1 MSEMTRYEEMDNA
14 ALVERLC
21 HAADDGAMY
30 YLIFRR
36 LNGKLCDEMARYGI
50 VDEDAR
56 YDMLMDFFFYLRDG
70 EHGDNPMPYA
80 SLMLIRDVAKLD
92 GWMWRCFRYFLAGCY
107 KKEKRA
113 EELSRMAGMERGD
126 VDEEGLFSLRELD
139 VAIRL
144 LELVNRSF
152 SAPERYIFFSD
163 LYAMKSG
170 RNYEA
175 GELAARLG
183 CTPGNLRV
191 MRHRLKTKIRRLLNE
206 SNV

>member
-1 MSEMTRYEEMDNA
+1 MSEIARYGEMDNT

-30 YLIFRR
+30 YLIFTR
-36 LNGKLCDEMARYGI
+36 LYNHLCDEMARYGI
-50 VDEDAR
+50 VDDDVR
-56 YDMLMDFFFYLRDG
+56 YDTLMDFFFYLRDG
-70 EHGDNPMPYA
+70 EHRDNPMPYA
-80 SLMLIRDVAKLD
+80 SLMLIRDASKLD

-107 KKEKRA
+107 KKEKRT
-113 EELSRMAGMERGD
+113 EESTRMAGLNDDDTE
-126 VDEEGLFSLRELD
+126 EEGLFSLGELE

-170 RNYEA
+170 RDRDA
-175 GELAARLG
+175 GDLAARLG
-183 CTPGNLRV
+183 CSQGNLRV
-191 MRHRLKTKIRRLLNE
+191 MRHRLKAKIRRLLNN